1 MAFNIQINNFANA
14 DCKQRTLKVLRVVM
28 YTVRGERKPKSVTYR
43 IAWKLLYA

>member
-28 YTVRGERKPKSVTYR
+28 YTVRGERKQKFVTYR
-43 IAWKLLYA
+43 MVRKLLYG

>member
-28 YTVRGERKPKSVTYR
+28 YTVRRERKQKSVTYR
-43 IAWKLLYA
+43 MVGKLLYA